1 MIARSISPLV
11 LETAEQFPILTITGP
26 RQSGKTTL
34 CRQLFRKKPLVNL
47 EPLDVREFA
56 TEDPRGFLSR
66 YESGAVLDEFQ
77 NVPELAGYL
86 LEMVDDDPTPGRFVL
101 TGSQNLALTESVS
114 QSLAG
119 RTSVLTLLP
128 FSLEERRQSDTWQD
142 DLWEDVFT
150 GGYPRIFDQG
160 LKPGRWLT
168 DYITTYVERDVRQL
182 KNILDLDT
190 FRTFLRLVA
199 GRTGAEVN
207 QSALGSDAGIRH
219 PTVKAWLSL
228 LQATYLIFQAPAWHR
243 NLRKQLV
250 KSPKLHFIDSGLACT
265 LLGIN
270 DSDQL
275 RHHPLRGA
283 IFESWVVSEMLKQR
297 YNQGRPASIGHY
309 RQARGLEID
318 IVIEDGLRL
327 KAIECK
333 SGATIQREFLKNLNT
348 FDELISERLKDA
360 HVDKVLLYGGDTDQ
374 SRGSIDIR
382 GWRSVE
388 KAAA

>member
-360 HVDKVLLYGGDTDQ
+360 HVDKILLYGGDTDQ

>member
-56 TEDPRGFLSR
+56 MEDPRGFLSR

-207 QSALGSDAGIRH
+207 HSALGSDAGIRH

-283 IFESWVVSEMLKQR
+283 IFESWVVSEMLKQC

-327 KAIECK
+327 TAIECK

-388 KAAA
+388 KTAA